1 MQNWKTITCVNCAYR
16 INEDCRRFPPTYWNN
31 FYHSDTDYPSVMKII
46 TQEISNNFFAKT
58 QQKEIYTSACAEY
71 KEK

>member
-1 MQNWKTITCVNCAYR
+1 
-16 INEDCRRFPPTYWNN
+16 
-31 FYHSDTDYPSVMKII
+31 MKII